1 MPNDSTLGDDS
12 LVTIEAEA
20 MPQLAQRLLRLRD
33 QYVTATPRQR
43 LAKARQRIVNA
54 HAYPNQLVTH
64 VSAVEGVAR
73 TLLMHERATTKDQLR
88 AVYSKYK
95 NREAHTLVAEYL
107 ACKGFPNPAA
117 YIGEEE
123 WQQFRH
129 AVNYRNLLVHECTYL
144 GLEKF
149 DLLVNGC
156 NAVLAKLA
164 QIAGLE
170 AGERPGG

>member
-1 MPNDSTLGDDS
+1 MPDDPTVADDS
-12 LVTIEAEA
+12 IVAVLPEA
-20 MPQLAQRLLRLRD
+20 MPELAARLLRLRE

-43 LAKARQRIVNA
+43 LAKARQRILNV

-73 TLLMHERATTKDQLR
+73 ALLMHERAKAKVELR
-88 AVYSKYK
+88 AIYGKYK

-107 ACKGFPNPAA
+107 AAKGFPDPAA
-117 YIGEEE
+117 SIGANE

-129 AVNYRNLLVHECTYL
+129 AVDYRNLLVHECTYL

-164 QIAGLE
+164 QVAGLE
-170 AGERPGG
+170 AGAA